1 MSEES
6 RNHTDSIEK
15 LHERSRDA
23 ALKRRERGKQ
33 TAERLRERNREVAE
47 KLASNAGSFV
57 ENSIG
62 SFIEHRQEAP
72 ILTDRAESGT
82 W

>member
-15 LHERSRDA
+15 LHE
-23 ALKRRERGKQ
+23 RRERGKQ

-62 SFIEHRQEAP
+62 SFIEHR
-72 ILTDRAESGT
+72 
-82 W
+82 